1 MAIEYK
7 PRVVRLRH
15 LLVLLLVA
23 FFTGCAS
30 FKSDPAA
37 LVDLHAR
44 ALQAYGE
51 RDCDQ
56 AIELYSELAEGLP
69 KNAEVWL
76 KIGNCLARTNRREE
90 AVDAYRQAIKRDPEY
105 IKAWYNLS
113 YLQAQML
120 GKTVA
125 AMAVHI
131 DPSDSSLQP
140 VRKLAQEVLSAFDLS
155 VKAQRSRPLKIES
168 SRTKSSMAVEG
179 IRADDEN

>member
-7 PRVVRLRH
+7 PRAVRLRH
-15 LLVLLLVA
+15 LVVLLLVA
-23 FFTGCAS
+23 LCSGCAN

-44 ALQAYGE
+44 ALQAYNE
-51 RDCDQ
+51 RDCAQ
-56 AIELYSELAEGLP
+56 AIELYGELAEGLP

-76 KIGNCLARTNRREE
+76 KIGNCLARTHRQQE
-90 AVDAYRQAIKRDPEY
+90 AIEAYRQAIKRDPEY

-131 DPSDSSLQP
+131 DPSDSSLQS

-155 VKAQRSRPLKIES
+155 VKTQRSGATALPAAGSKAGS
-168 SRTKSSMAVEG
+168 VS
-179 IRADDEN
+179 DED